1 MKYFLPRFLWP
12 AVVLA
17 LGLALGG
24 CASGPRVVT
33 AQVHTVL
40 AQAPGAAVLAQA
52 RYRFAVS
59 PAAPEPGQMDS
70 ARLQQLAETELA
82 RHGLVHAPDQARLS
96 VEVSGR
102 VQAYW
107 VDGWGHPHGSLSRM
121 TFGIGVARGG
131 WGFGLGGPLWVDDSV
146 PAYASELTVIMRD
159 VQSGQIVYDSRA
171 RHDGRWHNTD
181 AVLAALMAAALQGYP
196 EPPQGTRRVD
206 VPLWP
211 ADKPDAAAE
220 PVHQD

>member
-1 MKYFLPRFLWP
+1 MRFFLPRFLWP

-24 CASGPRVVT
+24 CTSGPRVVT
-33 AQVHTVL
+33 AQVHTVS
-40 AQAPGAAVLAQA
+40 AQAPGAAVLDQA

-59 PAAPEPGQMDS
+59 PAVPEPGQMDS
-70 ARLQQLAETELA
+70 ARLQQLAEAELA

-96 VEVSGR
+96 VEVTAR

-131 WGFGLGGPLWVDDSV
+131 WGFGLGGPLWVDDSI

-181 AVLAALMAAALQGYP
+181 AVLAALVAAALQGYP
-196 EPPQGTRRVD
+196 EPPQGARRVD

-211 ADKPDAAAE
+211 TDAPEVAPEATDQE
-220 PVHQD
+220 